1 MERFELENSREFKA
15 AMELENALNNTCF
28 DHKKFAESIKYFHP
42 TLQQSLFRLIRE
54 MINVQADY
62 INMYLEC
69 TCSQIS
75 IEKWKLKMKNS
86 RPLNYGWLVR
96 RIKKQLPLLYKELCL
111 EFYNPWENQC
121 RVNRDYYILVHSAIE
136 YFIRKE

>member
-1 MERFELENSREFKA
+1 MESRIHGDMYVRFGGRLVETYHRKVEKR
-15 AMELENALNNTCF
+15 CW
-28 DHKKFAESIKYFHP
+28 P
-42 TLQQSLFRLIRE
+42 SLLIYRT
-54 MINVQADY
+54 
-62 INMYLEC
+62 MYLEC

-75 IEKWKLKMKNS
+75 IEKWKQKMKNS

-121 RVNRDYYILVHSAIE
+121 RVNREYYILVHSAIE

>member
-1 MERFELENSREFKA
+1 
-15 AMELENALNNTCF
+15 
-28 DHKKFAESIKYFHP
+28 
-42 TLQQSLFRLIRE
+42 
-54 MINVQADY
+54 
-62 INMYLEC
+62 MYLEC

-75 IEKWKLKMKNS
+75 IEKWKQKMKNS

-136 YFIRKE
+136 YFIRKEKISEKRKSDMINQMKEETALQWLSSFCVHIKDVFK